1 MTISQKN
8 LVCPLASKGFLITD
22 AQTLPKLINAHQ
34 TLLVLLQ
41 SDPNKHPEVA
51 DSWVIIP
58 EILKQFPEMSYT
70 AAFADSEQSEL
81 IAQEYR
87 ILKYPALL
95 FFRQH
100 RFVGSLAGLYSWQVY
115 SEQVATLLTTPSYR
129 QDIPVITQ

>member
-1 MTISQKN
+1 MIISPKN
-8 LVCPLASKGFLITD
+8 PVCPLANKGFLITD
-22 AQTLPKLINAHQ
+22 AQMLPSLINAHP

-41 SDPNKHPEVA
+41 SDPDKHPEVA

-58 EILKQFPEMSYT
+58 EILKQYPATSYT

-81 IAQEYR
+81 ISREYR
-87 ILKYPALL
+87 TLKYPALL

-100 RFVGSLAGLYSWQVY
+100 CFVGSLVGIHSWQEY
-115 SEQVATLLTTPSYR
+115 SEKVSALLTTPGYR

>member
-1 MTISQKN
+1 
-8 LVCPLASKGFLITD
+8 
-22 AQTLPKLINAHQ
+22 LPSLINAHP

-58 EILKQFPEMSYT
+58 EILKQFPATSYT

-81 IAQEYR
+81 IAREYR

-100 RFVGSLAGLYSWQVY
+100 RFVGSLAGLYSWQEY
-115 SEQVATLLTTPSYR
+115 SQRVAALLTTPGYR

>member
-1 MTISQKN
+1 MTISPQN
-8 LVCPLASKGFLITD
+8 SVCPLANKGFLFTD
-22 AQTLPKLINAHQ
+22 AQTLPSLINAHP

-58 EILKQFPEMSYT
+58 EILKQFPATSYT

-81 IAQEYR
+81 IAREYR

-95 FFRQH
+95 FLSPAPFCRQS
-100 RFVGSLAGLYSWQVY
+100 GG
-115 SEQVATLLTTPSYR
+115 
-129 QDIPVITQ
+129 II